1 MKYFLSVLG
10 LVMLIEGI
18 PYFCFPDKVKFIAE
32 KIPEIKN
39 LSLRMFGLVLII
51 LGLLVLYFTK
61 M

>member
-1 MKYFLSVLG
+1 MV
-10 LVMLIEGI
+10 IEGI

-39 LSLRMFGLVLII
+39 LSLRIFGLALII
-51 LGLLVLYFTK
+51 LGLLVLFFTK